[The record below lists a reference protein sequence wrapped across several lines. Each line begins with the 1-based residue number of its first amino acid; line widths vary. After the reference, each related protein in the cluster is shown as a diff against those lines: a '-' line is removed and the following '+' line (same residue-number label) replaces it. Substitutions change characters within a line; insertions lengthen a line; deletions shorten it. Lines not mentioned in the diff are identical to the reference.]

1 MSMKNKKLKQAGA
14 LAVMLALAATPAFA
28 SPLTEYTDAE
38 MAAFRDNTLEYWE
51 IPGLVEHYNP
61 SYLNQLEIFYGN
73 PDGVTGLSAEQLKSL
88 AEELRAEASAL
99 EEEMEDMELGKE
111 DPLYEDYKSNI
122 KAMKRYAR
130 EMEDALDGS
139 AATKRALKMVKNPLI
154 VDISG
159 QMRSY
164 QDLKNQDEIQK
175 KKLEIAQ
182 LGYDSAVRQMELGM
196 YAKENVLA
204 AADGLNAARSAADA
218 SAASLNQVK
227 QSLIT
232 ALGWE
237 YNSNPDILAVPEP
250 NPEKIAG
257 YSLVKDMESALSMNY
272 DVSDMRKTEAK
283 ELGGVNEKKK
293 QIREKEDQVRMQME
307 FLYRDVMQ
315 KQLSYQAAMDG
326 WNVAEANKAQADRKF
341 ALGMISKQEYLNA
354 EAAWLTA
361 KASREKAALDLTTAM
376 ETYEWAVNGLMKL

>member
-1 MSMKNKKLKQAGA
+1 MSMKNKKWKQAGA
-14 LAVMLALAATPAFA
+14 LAVMLALAATPVFA

-164 QDLKNQDEIQK
+164 QDLKNQNEIQK

-218 SAASLNQVK
+218 SAASLNQIK

-307 FLYRDVMQ
+307 FLYRDVIQ

-361 KASREKAALDLTTAM
+361 KASREKAALDLTAAM

>member
-1 MSMKNKKLKQAGA
+1 MKNKKWKQAGA
-14 LAVMLALAATPAFA
+14 LAVMLALAATPVFA

-61 SYLNQLEIFYGN
+61 SYLNQLEVFYGN

-99 EEEMEDMELGKE
+99 EEEMEDMGLGKE

-196 YAKENVLA
+196 YVKENVLA

-257 YSLVKDMESALSMNY
+257 YSLEKDMESALSMNY

-361 KASREKAALDLTTAM
+361 KASRETAALDLTAAM